1 MRSAPCNSYHKKEIM
16 IHSPIRKNR
25 AVFIPDVRRPNMTA
39 QNSADC
45 RGPHVSRC
53 PEVRQAAHVCCLHW
67 GFHTVLGTVFI
78 FWGYYLRWF
87 SPVCLFPRIWIQNSP
102 VCSAVRL
109 CIESICGAFARKRR
123 DIQMD
128 VSSFSVADMG
138 FEPFNCKCPVD
149 SCWPGSVPTTPY
161 DVFPTG
167 NPSTPNSIIHSIK
180 NRYLWGSV
188 PLFSWKETN
197 LDQSDCRHPGG
208 NYRWYA
214 LQHTGR
220 NSQII
225 ILFYSVCMLFILFFY
240 FSSAYQIIKNKV
252 HFLYSVCPAET
263 FACVANISRICIII
277 YNKYVRMI
285 R

>member
-1 MRSAPCNSYHKKEIM
+1 MPWSPASCTRLLPSLRVSHSIRHSVHFLRILLKMVFSCLSFSEDMDSKFAGIFRCKAMHWINLWDLCQKK
-16 IHSPIRKNR
+16 
-25 AVFIPDVRRPNMTA
+25 
-39 QNSADC
+39 
-45 RGPHVSRC
+45 
-53 PEVRQAAHVCCLHW
+53 
-67 GFHTVLGTVFI
+67 
-78 FWGYYLRWF
+78 
-87 SPVCLFPRIWIQNSP
+87 
-102 VCSAVRL
+102 
-109 CIESICGAFARKRR
+109 R

-138 FEPFNCKCPVD
+138 FEPFNCKCPVG

-180 NRYLWGSV
+180 NRYLGGSV

-197 LDQSDCRHPGG
+197 LDRSACRHPGG